1 MLLGFILVEGL
12 QKCPDLVGIDFAF
25 LVLQRQDLVTV
36 KLHRAG
42 LVGVNMAGGGADHTL
57 KFLQHRGNHDGVG
70 LGAAHQK
77 LHICLLATAGFFD
90 LLCRA
95 GAVGIAAVAGLHLQ
109 IGVDQLLQHLG
120 VGTGYVITFKGN
132 HNKTSIFYVFIIDRR
147 IAKGNTNIAKK
158 TEFAI
163 IFLKECAFMKK
174 ILIITSSPRKNGNSN
189 ALAKE
194 FARGAL
200 EAGNTVQTISV
211 ADLNMEFCRGCMT
224 CNHTLKCVIN
234 DDMKAVLETMKE
246 ADVIAFATP
255 VYYYSVSGQLKTF
268 FDRTSPLFAAKYR
281 FTDVYLLATAADEGA
296 EAVAGTETAIMGWI
310 DCYPGTRL
318 VKTVF
323 AGGVD
328 GIGKIAGHKALQ
340 EAFETGK
347 SVC

>member
-1 MLLGFILVEGL
+1 
-12 QKCPDLVGIDFAF
+12 
-25 LVLQRQDLVTV
+25 
-36 KLHRAG
+36 
-42 LVGVNMAGGGADHTL
+42 
-57 KFLQHRGNHDGVG
+57 
-70 LGAAHQK
+70 
-77 LHICLLATAGFFD
+77 
-90 LLCRA
+90 
-95 GAVGIAAVAGLHLQ
+95 
-109 IGVDQLLQHLG
+109 
-120 VGTGYVITFKGN
+120 
-132 HNKTSIFYVFIIDRR
+132 
-147 IAKGNTNIAKK
+147 
-158 TEFAI
+158 
-163 IFLKECAFMKK
+163 MKK

-234 DDMKAVLETMKE
+234 DDMKTVLETMKE

-296 EAVAGTETAIMGWI
+296 EAVAGTKTAIMGWI

-328 GIGKIAGHKALQ
+328 AVGEIAGHKALQ

-347 SVC
+347 SIG